1 MKMHLEMI
9 KPSQTGKRCEVPFF
23 WSRKLFR
30 AMAVVNVTEPT
41 KRVSEPLEL
50 ELL

>member
-23 WSRKLFR
+23 WSQKLFR